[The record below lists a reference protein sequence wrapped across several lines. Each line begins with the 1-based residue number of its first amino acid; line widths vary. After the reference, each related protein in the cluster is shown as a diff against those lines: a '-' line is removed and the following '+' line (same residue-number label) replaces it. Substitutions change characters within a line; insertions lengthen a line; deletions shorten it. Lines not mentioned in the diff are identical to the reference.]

1 MMKLDNE
8 REIAR
13 KKRRD
18 LNKLCDAKAIKR
30 ERERER
36 EIEPSRRKR
45 RE

>member
-8 REIAR
+8 REIE
-13 KKRRD
+13 KRD

-30 ERERER
+30 ERE
-36 EIEPSRRKR
+36 IEPSRRKR